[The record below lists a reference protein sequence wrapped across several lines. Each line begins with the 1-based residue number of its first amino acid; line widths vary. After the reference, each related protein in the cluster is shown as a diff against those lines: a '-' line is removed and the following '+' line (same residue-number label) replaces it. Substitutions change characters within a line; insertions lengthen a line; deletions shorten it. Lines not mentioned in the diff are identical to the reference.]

1 MNFLTADVA
10 LEVDMRKLES
20 QLAKARTITKKTA
33 TSMEKS
39 FKKLEGVSKRI
50 FSNIARYA
58 KLAGIALLAAGV
70 ASIKMAMDVEE
81 SENLFEVSMGNMAA
95 AARAWSEKLSD
106 ALYLNAYEVRKNVG
120 VFNVMLDSMGMV
132 EQAAYDMATGLTK
145 LSYDM
150 ASFHNLR
157 PEDMFRKLQSAIV
170 GMPRPLQDL
179 GYVVNELAIKQYA
192 LNQALWDGTGVMDL
206 QTKILARY
214 GLILKLTGKSQGD
227 LERTL
232 RSSTN
237 VFRSI
242 RAIIEHTAASIGK
255 AFLPRVNQMGLAI
268 RDWLKENKDNIEEW
282 AVVWVAKMEEIVDWF
297 KRWGTEIKLVAEALA
312 ALAIVSWV
320 APLLVTIKGLTLA
333 FYGLGASLFTTAGAT
348 AAMTAHFM
356 KAGFSMSAASNV
368 ASIWIRDVGVMRTS
382 IWRLTTG
389 LKAFGIAMVA
399 AFTVYQIYRVIDAI
413 KEYRQVLKGVI
424 KHEEKL
430 TKVLEDAATRRFEAR
445 MKGFGEMW
453 PEVKPWPKDLRD
465 PGKIVP
471 TEAMKNYEKMM
482 KALQFEYDMLG
493 KINDVRERA
502 EAKAQ
507 VWGILQEQENL
518 TAEGRNQKLTA
529 YMDLL
534 TRLQEKQASF
544 GHTVRLWINESVEW
558 GKNLGGVL
566 TDAFDNA
573 SDALAD
579 FVVKGKANFN
589 ALAQSILL
597 DLNRMI
603 IRAQMAQALGML
615 MPSLFGGG
623 AAVAGGGGSTVAI
636 AGSSAANPMAVFGA
650 PPGLQHGGDVT
661 KTGLAVV
668 HKGETFSGVDKAE
681 GGTPININVYAI
693 DAAGTYQFLKKNKR
707 NIATMVQG
715 EIDGNHPIRRSK
727 GWKS

>member
-58 KLAGIALLAAGV
+58 KLAGVALLAAGV